1 MDDVKTKLP
10 QQQTEFISG
19 KAVKVIPQ
27 NPTVLLLRGGPG
39 AEREVSLESGR
50 GVAEALIGHGFEMIE
65 GDISPQDTSVL
76 DRGGFDVVFPV
87 LHGTFGEDGQLQ
99 EILEEREII
108 YVGSDAASSRLAMNK
123 YLSKQAFDQAGLQT
137 PKGCLITSEERS
149 QRGYHEFE
157 LFIERA
163 VESVTIPCVVKPN
176 QEGSSIGVV
185 ICHNEE
191 EAHRA
196 ISETLERY
204 QECLL
209 EQLICGKELTVGI
222 LGDMALPVIQ
232 IWSGGHGFYDYQ
244 AKYIDDNTQYIFD
257 INLDLA
263 VLERV
268 KSDGLRAFK
277 AIKCR
282 DFGRVDM
289 IVDDYGRDFILEVNT
304 IPGFTSHSLLPKAG
318 RQAGISME
326 QMCGRIIQMALERS
340 I

>member
-1 MDDVKTKLP
+1 MDDVKVLSKQEKTGLSS
-10 QQQTEFISG
+10 TNV
-19 KAVKVIPQ
+19 VKVAPPK
-27 NPTVLLLRGGPG
+27 PTILLLRGGPS
-39 AEREVSLESGR
+39 AEREVSLESGK
-50 GVAEALIGHGFEMIE
+50 GVSGALIGHGFAIIE
-65 GDISPQDTSVL
+65 SDISPEDTSIL

-99 EILEEREII
+99 EILERRGLR
-108 YVGSDAASSRLAMNK
+108 YAGSDAASSRLAMNK
-123 YLSKQAFDQAGLQT
+123 YLSKLAFEKAGLQT
-137 PKGCLITSEERS
+137 PKGCLITSDERS
-149 QRGYHEFE
+149 KLGDHEFG
-157 LFIERA
+157 LYVERA
-163 VESVTIPCVVKPN
+163 IESVTIPCVVKPN

-185 ICHNEE
+185 MCHNEE
-191 EAHRA
+191 EARQA
-196 ISETLERY
+196 IAQTLRRY

-222 LGDMALPVIQ
+222 LGDMALPVIE
-232 IWSGGHGFYDYQ
+232 IWSGRGFYDYQ

-257 INLDLA
+257 INLEPA
-263 VLERV
+263 VLARV

-277 AIKCR
+277 ALNCR

-289 IVDDYGRDFILEVNT
+289 IVDEYGRDFILEVNT

-326 QMCGRIIQMALERS
+326 QMCGRIVQMACERS